1 MLASVPLRAVPIGVR
16 AAATI
21 AAREVVV
28 AMCLPKSSKSTGC
41 LPDERGQSIPLNR
54 YRYAARRRR
63 EQSVKVIRSVD
74 DALATIGEEL
84 GVSRWV
90 EIDQSR
96 IDAFAD
102 VTMDHQ
108 WIHVDV
114 EKAKAESPYGATIA
128 HGFLTLSLIPGVS
141 KDNYRVEN
149 AKMGINYGLNKV
161 RFLSAVTAGSR
172 VRVRS
177 QLADA
182 AKVADDTVNLTVRHT
197 VEIDGV
203 DKPAAVAELIAR
215 FIW

>member
-1 MLASVPLRAVPIGVR
+1 M
-16 AAATI
+16 
-21 AAREVVV
+21 
-28 AMCLPKSSKSTGC
+28 K
-41 LPDERGQSIPLNR
+41 
-54 YRYAARRRR
+54 
-63 EQSVKVIRSVD
+63 
-74 DALATIGEEL
+74 TIGSIDEAIALIGAEL

-90 EIDQSR
+90 DIDQSR
-96 IDAFAD
+96 IDEFAD

-161 RFLSAVTAGSR
+161 RFLAAVTAGSR
-172 VRVRS
+172 IRVRS
-177 QLADA
+177 DLVDA
-182 AKVADDTVNLTVRHT
+182 TKVADDTVNLTVRHT
-197 VEIDGV
+197 VEIDGR

-215 FIW
+215 FVF

>member
-1 MLASVPLRAVPIGVR
+1 M
-16 AAATI
+16 
-21 AAREVVV
+21 
-28 AMCLPKSSKSTGC
+28 
-41 LPDERGQSIPLNR
+41 
-54 YRYAARRRR
+54 
-63 EQSVKVIRSVD
+63 KVFKSVD
-74 DALATIGEEL
+74 DAVATIGEEL

-90 EIDQSR
+90 DIDQSR

-149 AKMGINYGLNKV
+149 AKLGINYGLNKV
-161 RFLSAVTAGSR
+161 RFLAPVTAGSR

-177 QLADA
+177 DLADA
-182 AKVADDTVNLTVRHT
+182 TKVGDDTVNLTVRHT
-197 VEIDGV
+197 VEIDGA

-215 FIW
+215 FVWW

>member
-1 MLASVPLRAVPIGVR
+1 
-16 AAATI
+16 
-21 AAREVVV
+21 
-28 AMCLPKSSKSTGC
+28 
-41 LPDERGQSIPLNR
+41 
-54 YRYAARRRR
+54 
-63 EQSVKVIRSVD
+63 VKTIRSTD
-74 DALATIGEEL
+74 DAIALIGEEL

-90 EIDQSR
+90 DIDQGR

-161 RFLSAVTAGSR
+161 RFLAAVTAGSR
-172 VRVRS
+172 IRVRS
-177 QLADA
+177 ELADA
-182 AKVADDTVNLTVRHT
+182 IRVGDDTVNLTVRHT

-203 DKPAAVAELIAR
+203 AKPAAVADLIAS
-215 FIW
+215 FVF

>member
-1 MLASVPLRAVPIGVR
+1 
-16 AAATI
+16 
-21 AAREVVV
+21 V
-28 AMCLPKSSKSTGC
+28 A
-41 LPDERGQSIPLNR
+41 
-54 YRYAARRRR
+54 RR
-63 EQSVKVIRSVD
+63 EQQVQVIKSVD
-74 DALATIGEEL
+74 DAVALIGEEL

-90 EIDQSR
+90 DIDQSR

-149 AKMGINYGLNKV
+149 AKLGINYGLNKV
-161 RFLSAVTAGSR
+161 RFLAPVTTGSR
-172 VRVRS
+172 IRVRS
-177 QLADA
+177 ELADA
-182 AKVADDTVNLTVRHT
+182 TKIADDTVNLTVRHT
-197 VEIDGV
+197 VEIDGS

-215 FIW
+215 FVW